1 MSVVILIAAIIM
13 TAVVAF
19 QFACRLGAFGHGM
32 AELAVRHSHIRNGN
46 IALAAVLWA
55 LWLYLRP

>member
-1 MSVVILIAAIIM
+1 MSVVVYIAAIAM

-19 QFACRLGAFGHGM
+19 QIACRSGAFGSGM
-32 AELAVRHSHIRNGN
+32 AGLAARHSHIRNGN

-55 LWLYLRP
+55 LWLYLRT